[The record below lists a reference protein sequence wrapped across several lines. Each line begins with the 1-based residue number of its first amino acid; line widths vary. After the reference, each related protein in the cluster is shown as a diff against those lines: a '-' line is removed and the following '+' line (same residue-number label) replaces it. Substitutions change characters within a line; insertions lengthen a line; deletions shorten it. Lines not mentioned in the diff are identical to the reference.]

1 MNRKI
6 VFYTTGKIFKALAAL
21 LLLPALVALWYHERT
36 LVHILVSAGIAYL
49 SGMLLTHRKPEDT
62 AIYAKEGF
70 AIVALAWLGL
80 SSIGALPL
88 WLSGAIPSYID
99 ALFETVSGFTTTG
112 ASIMPGVEHVS
123 RALLF
128 WRSFTHWVG
137 GMGVLVFVMA
147 IIPLSERRSMHIMRA
162 EVPGP
167 TSGKLLPR
175 MRDTAKVLYTL
186 YLGLSLLMFVLLII
200 AGMPAFDSAIHTFG
214 TAGTGGFSSK
224 NSSIAFYDSATIDW
238 ITTIFMTLFGVNFNL
253 YYYLMIRN
261 YKAVYK
267 NEELRWYL
275 GIMVFLSVV
284 IAINIIPLKGSFL
297 NALRYSAFQVSSL
310 MTTTGYATANFDLW
324 PSFSKTLLVLAMFIG
339 ASAGSTGGGLK
350 VSRLMI
356 LGKAAKT
363 EIKRMLHPRMV
374 TSVTMDDKPVA
385 ESTITG
391 AYVYIVVYFAISA
404 VSVVLLSLDGFD
416 FETNFTAMAACFNNI
431 GPGLSKVGPI
441 CNYSEY
447 SAFSK
452 IVLIL
457 DMLLGRLEIFPM
469 LFGLAF
475 PFWKGHRKVSA
486 KNVRTDNTIVG
497 SKSSDKTRS

>member
-1 MNRKI
+1 MNRRI
-6 VFYTTGKIFKALAAL
+6 VYYTTGKIFKALAAL
-21 LLLPALVALWYHERT
+21 LLLPALVALWYRERT
-36 LVHILVSAGIAYL
+36 LVHILVSSGIAYL
-49 SGMLLTHRKPEDT
+49 AGTLLTRRKPEDI

-70 AIVALAWLGL
+70 AIVALAWIGL
-80 SSIGALPL
+80 SALGALPF
-88 WLSGAIPSYID
+88 WLSGTIPSYID

-175 MRDTAKVLYTL
+175 MRDTAKVLYTI
-186 YLGLSLLMFVLLII
+186 YLVLSIVMFICLIL
-200 AGMPAFDSAIHTFG
+200 AGMPVFDSAIHTFG
-214 TAGTGGFSSK
+214 TAGTGGFSCK
-224 NSSIAFYDSATIDW
+224 NSSIAFYDSALIDW
-238 ITTIFMTLFGVNFNL
+238 IIAVFMALFGVNFNL
-253 YYYLMIRN
+253 YYYLLIRN
-261 YKAVYK
+261 YKSAFK
-267 NEELRWYL
+267 NEELWWYF
-275 GIMVFLSVV
+275 GIMAFFSVS

-297 NALRYSAFQVSSL
+297 NALRYSFFQVSTL
-310 MTTTGYATANFDLW
+310 MTTTGYATANYDLW
-324 PSFSKTLLVLAMFIG
+324 PAFSKTMLVLAMFIG

-374 TSVTMDDKPVA
+374 STVTVDEKPVSD
-385 ESTITG
+385 STITG
-391 AYVYIVVYFAISA
+391 AYVYIVVYFLIAA

-431 GPGLSKVGPI
+431 GPGLAKVGPI

-447 SAFSK
+447 SVLSK

-475 PFWKGHRKVSA
+475 PFWKGHRKTNA
-486 KNVRTDNTIVG
+486 KRARTANI
-497 SKSSDKTRS
+497 SNEN